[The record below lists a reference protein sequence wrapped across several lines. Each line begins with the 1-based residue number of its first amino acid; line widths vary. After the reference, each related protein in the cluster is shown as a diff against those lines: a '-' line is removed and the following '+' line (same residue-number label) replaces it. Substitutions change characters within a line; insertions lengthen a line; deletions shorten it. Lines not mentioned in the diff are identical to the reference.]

1 MLINVQNYFL
11 VDALTCFCLGHCP
24 DFLNDPLKNG
34 TCEAES
40 GGSCFKAVEE
50 VYDPDTNNYVPEY
63 TYGCL
68 REEGKF
74 FFATKNIHCEKRFTK
89 WDHHHVFLHSGRIN
103 LPDFGN

>member
-1 MLINVQNYFL
+1 M
-11 VDALTCFCLGHCP
+11 
-24 DFLNDPLKNG
+24 NDPLKNG

-74 FFATKNIHCEKRFTK
+74 FFATKNIFFEIYLVSMITYLFWYVCLGGVSLLTVSLTGDCTTITMF
-89 WDHHHVFLHSGRIN
+89 WPLNDH
-103 LPDFGN
+103 